1 MEHGRSLGQA
11 DHGDCATAQ
20 ASIACRQIPLGQG
33 VRMLLRRVAEHA
45 KAQNWF
51 AVALDFLIVVVGVF
65 IGIEVA
71 NWNQARQE
79 RQDEQRYYGQLLVD
93 LKADL
98 ETLARAK
105 RNADRYDE
113 AAQLVLDRL
122 SGKVPSRA
130 TPGRSA
136 TAIHHAG
143 FIYIPRASRGTYD
156 ELISTGNLRLL
167 RNSRLKSQIAHYYGN
182 FETDRQWDSLLRD
195 QQSDYWAETAGI
207 LPRTVLRAA
216 IRGIDPSVSA
226 AEDRAIWQQA
236 RSHARL
242 PNMLIGMAAYQ
253 ERVRRDSER
262 HSARSTKLI
271 ADIEQHLQD
280 GT

>member
-1 MEHGRSLGQA
+1 M
-11 DHGDCATAQ
+11 
-20 ASIACRQIPLGQG
+20 I
-33 VRMLLRRVAEHA
+33 LRRVTEHA

-51 AVALDFLIVVVGVF
+51 AVALDFFIVVIGVF

-79 RQDEQRYYGQLLVD
+79 RQNERQYYGQLLND

-98 ETLARAK
+98 ETLALAE

-122 SGKVPSRA
+122 SDKAPSRV

-143 FIYIPRASRGTYD
+143 FIFIPRASRGTYD
-156 ELISTGNLRLL
+156 ELVSTGNLRLL
-167 RNSRLKSQIAHYYGN
+167 RNSQLKSQIAHYYGE
-182 FETDRQWDSLLRD
+182 FEKDRQWDSLLRD
-195 QQSDYWAETAGI
+195 QQSDYWAYTAGI
-207 LPRTVLRAA
+207 LPRPVLRAA
-216 IRGIDPSVSA
+216 IRAIDPPVSA
-226 AEDRAIWQQA
+226 TEDRMIWQQA

-253 ERVRRDSER
+253 ERVRRDSGR
-262 HSARSTKLI
+262 HGARASKLI

-280 GT
+280 SA